1 MFSLCT
7 CRSFLS
13 LQHNADLHSP
23 PKLSKSLSDY
33 QPSPAYE
40 PSGPTDLSSGA
51 APFQSLQVFECYFSY
66 NRLRL
71 VTWVRY
77 GNAQSCAYMYSPH
90 SSNTLCVCVLYM
102 YQPLFRFLDFLGD
115 YLTCLSL
122 QDLIRVH
129 SRALKC

>member
-1 MFSLCT
+1 MCT

-66 NRLRL
+66 NRL

-77 GNAQSCAYMYSPH
+77 GDAHLDSCAYM
-90 SSNTLCVCVLYM
+90 YM
-102 YQPLFRFLDFLGD
+102 YQPLFRFG
-115 YLTCLSL
+115 
-122 QDLIRVH
+122 
-129 SRALKC
+129 